1 MTNFRQRA
9 AAWNKAK
16 LASRNPQP
24 AKAPEPVSKPVVE
37 EEEIQIMEDAAEA
50 LEAEERA
57 ERRRK
62 RRARITNPEPKEE
75 A

>member
-16 LASRNPQP
+16 LASRRPQP
-24 AKAPEPVSKPVVE
+24 AKASEPVSKPIVE
-37 EEEIQIMEDAAEA
+37 KEEIEVMEDAAEA

-62 RRARITNPEPKEE
+62 RRARIVKPDPREE